1 MKLGEGHR
9 SCPNG
14 GWQSCKYHD
23 SLAIATLCGAVA
35 AIPYY
40 NLKGNI
46 AATAPGWCGT
56 CRSLLERDRFTDL

>member
-23 SLAIATLCGAVA
+23 SLAIATLCGAA
-35 AIPYY
+35 AAYLII
-40 NLKGNI
+40 NKICCCCTGL
-46 AATAPGWCGT
+46 A
-56 CRSLLERDRFTDL
+56 